1 MKTWGGFFV
10 QKILDY
16 IVTVYFMMVL
26 EVKMRR
32 EDLTLRNK
40 ICYGIG
46 GICDNTLYTLTGT
59 YLLLFLTT
67 VAGVSPAVAGT
78 ISAVGSLWEAF
89 AGPYIGYRSDNTRS
103 RFGKRRPFMMAASV
117 PVALTTSLLFMTIN
131 AGPGVKTVYYL
142 VVIVLFWTFFS
153 MDFVPYVSLGA
164 DITDDYHG
172 RTVLRSYA
180 YIFNQVGML
189 IGMVLPTLIVERV
202 TSMGTTTQRGWLA
215 VGIFCG
221 VVAGAAALI
230 SAVTVRTPDSAKD
243 PLLDDASHKEKA
255 AGAIL
260 KEYASLLKLKPMR
273 MVVIASVL
281 YLIANTFFSS
291 DRVFFMTLNAGMG
304 QDRVSLV
311 MLVITL
317 SGIAFV
323 PFIERIAGKTDK
335 TAVFKYGIGIA
346 GAIMM
351 VLRLFDMTS
360 MGGIIIV
367 SLLYS
372 LANTCYWQLM
382 PSMIYDITE
391 VVEKETGKSQTG
403 AVISF
408 QALSESL
415 SIAAGLQGLGLIL
428 GLAGF
433 DENIAFNLQPV
444 SALTWVSN
452 CFTLIPGLFMV
463 LVFIVMLKYPIN
475 KKTMDEIRNV

>member
-1 MKTWGGFFV
+1 MGA
-10 QKILDY
+10 
-16 IVTVYFMMVL
+16 
-26 EVKMRR
+26 EEKMRQ
-32 EDLTLRNK
+32 DNLNFRNK
-40 ICYGIG
+40 ISYGIG
-46 GICDNTLYTLTGT
+46 GICDNTLYTLSGT

-78 ISAVGSLWEAF
+78 ISAVGSLWEAL

-103 RFGKRRPFMMAASV
+103 RFGKRRPFMMAASLPIAV
-117 PVALTTSLLFMTIN
+117 CTSLLFMTID
-131 AGPGVKTVYYL
+131 AEPWVKTVYYL

-164 DITDDYHG
+164 DLTDDYHG

-180 YIFNQVGML
+180 YVFNQVGML
-189 IGMVLPTLIVERV
+189 VGMVLPTLIVSRV
-202 TSMGTTTQRGWLA
+202 MEAGAPASRGWFT

-221 VVAGAAALI
+221 VIAGASALT
-230 SAVTVRTPDSAKD
+230 SALLVKNGGAEEEPAQEGSKAKGM
-243 PLLDDASHKEKA
+243 AV
-255 AGAIL
+255 GAIL
-260 KEYASLLKLKPMR
+260 KEYAALLKLRPMR
-273 MVVIASVL
+273 FIVAASVL
-281 YLIANTFFSS
+281 YLTANTFFSS
-291 DRVFFMTLNAGMG
+291 DRVFFMTYNAGMG
-304 QDRVSLV
+304 QDKVSLV

-323 PFIERIAGKTDK
+323 PLIEKIAGKTDK
-335 TAVFKYGIGIA
+335 TDVFRYGIGAA
-346 GAIMM
+346 GVLMM
-351 VLRLFDMTS
+351 ALRLLNMTS
-360 MGGIIIV
+360 LAGIILV

-391 VVEKETGKSQTG
+391 VVEAETGESRTG

-433 DENIAFNLQPV
+433 SEAAGAMQPET
-444 SALTWVSN
+444 ALSWVSN

-463 LVFIVMLKYPIN
+463 LVFLVMLKYPIN
-475 KKTMDEIRNV
+475 KKTMEKMRQER

>member
-1 MKTWGGFFV
+1 MSRKKLSF
-10 QKILDY
+10 
-16 IVTVYFMMVL
+16 
-26 EVKMRR
+26 
-32 EDLTLRNK
+32 RNK

-46 GICDNTLYTLTGT
+46 GICDNTLYTLSGT

-89 AGPYIGYRSDNTRS
+89 AGPYIGYRSDNTKS

-117 PVALTTSLLFMTIN
+117 PIAVMTSLLFMTIN
-131 AGPGVKTVYYL
+131 AGPAVKTVYYL
-142 VVIVLFWTFFS
+142 AVIVLFWTFFS

-164 DITDDYHG
+164 DLTDDYHE

-180 YIFNQVGML
+180 YVFNQVGML
-189 IGMVLPTLIVERV
+189 MGMVLPTLIVSRV
-202 TSMGTTTQRGWLA
+202 MKTGADAQKGWLA

-221 VVAGAAALI
+221 LIAGASALI
-230 SAVTVRTPDSAKD
+230 SALTVRTGDGAKNM
-243 PLLDDASHKEKA
+243 PEEAPGPKGRA
-255 AGAIL
+255 AGEIL

-273 MVVIASVL
+273 YIVVASVL
-281 YLIANTFFSS
+281 YLVANTFFSS
-291 DRVFFMTLNAGMG
+291 DRVFFMTYNAGMG
-304 QDRVSLV
+304 QDKVSLV

-323 PFIERIAGKTDK
+323 PVIERMAGMTDK
-335 TAVFKYGIGIA
+335 TLAFRYGIGIS
-346 GAIMM
+346 GALMM
-351 VLRLFDMTS
+351 VLRLFDVTS
-360 MGGIIIV
+360 LAGIILV

-391 VVEKETGKSQTG
+391 VVEAETGESRTG

-415 SIAAGLQGLGLIL
+415 SIAVGLQGLGLIL

-433 DENIAFNLQPV
+433 DESIAFSLQPV
-444 SALTWVSN
+444 SALNWISN
-452 CFTLIPGLFMV
+452 CFTLIPGLFMA

-475 KKTMDEIRNV
+475 KRTMDDIRKS